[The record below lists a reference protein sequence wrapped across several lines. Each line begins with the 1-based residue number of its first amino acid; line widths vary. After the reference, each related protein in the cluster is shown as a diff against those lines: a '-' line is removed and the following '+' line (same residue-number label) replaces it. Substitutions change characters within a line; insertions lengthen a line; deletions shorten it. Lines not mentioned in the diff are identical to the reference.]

1 MLVDATMYPKEGSG
15 GRVPA
20 ASVWSWCGFN
30 VYEFAVELRY
40 LRVCRRDDQ
49 RSAEKII
56 MCELFIKADKK
67 LWQSRSKSVRINNV
81 VTSVRLER
89 FYWET
94 LDEIAFRDGLSVTG
108 LIRKLY
114 LESIEEGHNIGSF
127 TSFLRVCCSRY
138 LSLVADGNLIRH
150 SKEPISEIDAGNIL
164 KQETI
169 ARDERKSLYAEADA
183 S

>member
-1 MLVDATMYPKEGSG
+1 MVFE
-15 GRVPA
+15 
-20 ASVWSWCGFN
+20 AS
-30 VYEFAVELRY
+30 ELAVELMC
-40 LRVCRRDDQ
+40 LRACPPDNK
-49 RSAEKII
+49 RSVEKIF

-81 VTSVRLER
+81 VTSVRLEN

-108 LIRKLY
+108 LIRRLY

-164 KQETI
+164 NQETI

>member
-1 MLVDATMYPKEGSG
+1 MCFRACPPDNK
-15 GRVPA
+15 R
-20 ASVWSWCGFN
+20 SV
-30 VYEFAVELRY
+30 
-40 LRVCRRDDQ
+40 
-49 RSAEKII
+49 EKIF

-81 VTSVRLER
+81 VTSVRLEN

-108 LIRKLY
+108 LIRRLY

-164 KQETI
+164 NQETI

>member
-1 MLVDATMYPKEGSG
+1 MVFE
-15 GRVPA
+15 
-20 ASVWSWCGFN
+20 AS
-30 VYEFAVELRY
+30 ELALELMC
-40 LRVCRRDDQ
+40 LRACSPDNQ
-49 RSAEKII
+49 RSIEKIF

-138 LSLVADGNLIRH
+138 LSLVADGNLVRH

>member
-1 MLVDATMYPKEGSG
+1 MVFE
-15 GRVPA
+15 
-20 ASVWSWCGFN
+20 AS
-30 VYEFAVELRY
+30 ELAVELMC
-40 LRVCRRDDQ
+40 LRAGPPDNK
-49 RSAEKII
+49 RSVEKIF

-81 VTSVRLER
+81 VTSVRLEN

-108 LIRKLY
+108 LIRRLY

-164 KQETI
+164 NQETI